1 MLGKCLATSLFLFFL
16 CLTLALYSI
25 DFWHY
30 SADYSIPKLILSS
43 CGSCELSRKSLG
55 PPLESV
61 IQASISDEGREL
73 RFPGLAVTSTL
84 KDACQPLTDVSKAK
98 IPANKIALVILLLE
112 DETACPMQDLA
123 LEAQRAGYSVLIY
136 FANSVKISTTPIEV
150 PSKEILLI
158 PVLEGSFSQAFKNDN
173 ISWCTGRNVEISVQV
188 DRPPSKELDAM
199 ESYFEKLYF
208 WFLVGP
214 IITLEWMRR
223 TKKFC
228 CHSGRDERSEN
239 PLEPEAENQVENDA
253 EREIRTMEE
262 GEHRT
267 GEPVQLLAY
276 RERPAEEQPLLSA
289 VSNDSRDI
297 RCRPQGSG
305 CVKKYHIVC
314 DKIAIGFGYLILIL
328 AALPV
333 GLSFG
338 GLSFFRFDDGENSYF
353 CRSVIRCL
361 EVPFWWPPFQIFCFF
376 LYSYLV
382 CRNER
387 RWTWT
392 IPTKF
397 SKLIRNDW
405 FASNI
410 YLLVLGV
417 VEPFCSLSRPM
428 TMRTRFF
435 VLFALYNSVNTVCNF
450 LFLIILNKHKYV
462 TCYVFYISVCMI
474 CAYIESDVVALFYF
488 ALNSQGSLQ
497 NVKLT
502 AIRTAAL
509 TLTLIV
515 SFRTAMHIIRKL
527 FKPRQSLFDGLG
539 EQ

>member
-16 CLTLALYSI
+16 FLTLVLYNI
-25 DFWHY
+25 DFWHS
-30 SADYSIPKLILSS
+30 SADFSHQKLILSS
-43 CGSCELSRKSLG
+43 CGSCELSQTLG
-55 PPLESV
+55 PSLRSF
-61 IQASISDEGREL
+61 IQASITDERREL

-84 KDACQPLTDVSKAK
+84 KNACHPLIDVSKAK
-98 IPANKIALVILLLE
+98 IPANKIALVTLLLE
-112 DETACPMQDLA
+112 YQTTCPMQDLA

-136 FANSVKISTTPIEV
+136 FAYSTYTTPIYV
-150 PSKEILLI
+150 PSEEILLI
-158 PVLEGSFSQAFKNDN
+158 PVLEASLPQLYKNNTAQCILLANGDRTN
-173 ISWCTGRNVEISVQV
+173 AEISVQV
-188 DRPPSKELDAM
+188 FRLSSIELNAM
-199 ESYFEKLYF
+199 KSYLENLYY

-228 CHSGRDERSEN
+228 WHSGRHERSEN
-239 PLEPEAENQVENDA
+239 PLEPEEENQVETDA

-267 GEPVQLLAY
+267 GEPVQLLAC
-276 RERPAEEQPLLSA
+276 RERSTEEQPLLSA
-289 VSNDSRDI
+289 VSNDSPDNRY
-297 RCRPQGSG
+297 RPQESG

-338 GLSFFRFDDGENSYF
+338 GLSFFRFDVGIF
-353 CRSVIRCL
+353 CHSVIPCL
-361 EVPFWWPPFQIFCFF
+361 GVPVWWPPFQIFCFF
-376 LYSYLV
+376 LYSHLV

-410 YLLVLGV
+410 YLLVLSV
-417 VEPFCSLSRPM
+417 VEPFCSLSSPM
-428 TMRTRFF
+428 TMRPKFF
-435 VLFALYNSVNTVCNF
+435 VLFALHNSVNTVCNF
-450 LFLIILNKHKYV
+450 LF
-462 TCYVFYISVCMI
+462 
-474 CAYIESDVVALFYF
+474 
-488 ALNSQGSLQ
+488 
-497 NVKLT
+497 
-502 AIRTAAL
+502 
-509 TLTLIV
+509 
-515 SFRTAMHIIRKL
+515 
-527 FKPRQSLFDGLG
+527 
-539 EQ
+539 